1 MSTERPGRPTRNRR
15 RRNGGTLRVSLAALA
30 GAAIA
35 LGVVQLAHNGWN
47 LHRPH
52 KATHTLS
59 ALGFRLIYPQAWE
72 PTNPPKSVASAG
84 PAVAA
89 LRQKHGTGLIIIR
102 REKAAQ
108 GLDAKFV
115 KDLDTRLRRQI
126 PDYRPIRAQILH
138 LKNGQ
143 ALFYSYIRQQAGLL
157 ATITVIPAGDHSFA
171 LDTVS
176 PASNK
181 QVAAEIGQI
190 IRSFVAT

>member
-1 MSTERPGRPTRNRR
+1 M
-15 RRNGGTLRVSLAALA
+15 LAALA

-35 LGVVQLAHNGWN
+35 LGVVQLATSGWN

-52 KATHTLS
+52 KAKSLS
-59 ALGFRLIYPQAWE
+59 LTALGFRLTYP
-72 PTNPPKSVASAG
+72 PTWTTVTPPPAAAAAG

-89 LRQKHGTGLIIIR
+89 LRQKNGTGLIIIR

-108 GLDAKFV
+108 ALDAKFV
-115 KDLDTRLRRQI
+115 KDLDRRLRRQI

-138 LKNGQ
+138 LENGQ
-143 ALFYSYIRQQAGLL
+143 ALFYSYIRQKAGLL

-171 LDTVS
+171 IDTVS

-181 QVAAEIGQI
+181 EVAAEIGTI
-190 IRSFVAT
+190 IRSFATT